1 MKKTCISEKYTEVF
15 FTVYYREICLAFYV
29 FGTHIHTQNRNPVIV
44 FMPLEDVEI
53 VSAYVYI
60 LTLCKSQR
68 HSDKCPQLL

>member
-1 MKKTCISEKYTEVF
+1 MHSMYLEH
-15 FTVYYREICLAFYV
+15 
-29 FGTHIHTQNRNPVIV
+29 THTHNRNPVIV